1 MTAAARSQDAVSGP
15 WAPLRVTVYRWLWIA
30 GLVSNVGTFMH
41 LIAASWTMTLMTDS
55 PSLVSRVQV
64 AWSVPGFLLALHA
77 GAFADRLDRRRFIL
91 ATQVA
96 ALAVALALAVMQ
108 FGGWLDPT
116 WLLVGTFVE
125 SVALT
130 MAAPAFMALTPVLV
144 GVGQLQQALGLDAIS
159 RNAAQAIGPALAG
172 TVIAVAG
179 PSAVFALNAASFLG
193 VLVVVQR
200 ASLGSPPRRAQEELG
215 AAIREGVRRVS
226 ARAGLRNPLL
236 RLAVTSAVGAG
247 FTALMPLAARGRLQ
261 ASAQGFGLLSAG
273 IGVGS
278 VVAVWSLPRLRAATR
293 PESAILIAVAAWS
306 VGVAA
311 FAVSSSWLVALPAVL
326 LAGLGTMGML
336 NVLFTNYT
344 LQLEEWMRGRGSAI
358 AMLMVWLGASVGA
371 WAWGELAAEVGVTTT
386 LTTVAAANLAWG
398 VIARVALP
406 VTPTVPT
413 GARTGPTGG

>member
-1 MTAAARSQDAVSGP
+1 MTAAAGSVAATPGP

-41 LIAASWTMTLMTDS
+41 LVAASWTMTLMTDS

-96 ALAVALALAVMQ
+96 ALAIAVALAVMQ

-130 MAAPAFMALTPVLV
+130 MAAPAFMALTSVLV
-144 GVGQLQQALGLDAIS
+144 GADQLQQALGLDAIS

-172 TVIAVAG
+172 AVIAVAD
-179 PSAVFALNAASFLG
+179 PAAVFALNAASFLG
-193 VLVVVQR
+193 VIVVVQR
-200 ASLGSPPRRAQEELG
+200 SSLGASTARTDENLG
-215 AAIREGVRRVS
+215 AAIRDGVRRVS
-226 ARAGLRNPLL
+226 ARAGLRNPLI
-236 RLAVTSAVGAG
+236 RLAMTSAVGAG

-261 ASAQGFGLLSAG
+261 ASAQGFGLLSAC

-278 VVAVWSLPRLRAATR
+278 VVAVWSLPRLRASAR
-293 PESAILIAVAAWS
+293 PEWAIGAAVLAWS
-306 VGVAA
+306 AGVVG
-311 FAVSSSWLVALPAVL
+311 FAVSSSWLVAVPAVL
-326 LAGLGTMGML
+326 LAGVGTMGML
-336 NVLFTNYT
+336 NVQFTNYT
-344 LQLEEWMRGRGSAI
+344 LQLEEWMRGRGSAL

-371 WAWGELAAEVGVTTT
+371 WAWGELAVGIGAATT
-386 LTTVAAANLAWG
+386 LTTVALVNVAWG
-398 VIARVALP
+398 LVARLVFPLATSRTE
-406 VTPTVPT
+406 TPT
-413 GARTGPTGG
+413 R